1 MNTCKHWIGLLYFPY
16 EAPGYIFDGD
26 RSDASI
32 ATDGDNGQQKH
43 IITFKFC
50 PNCGKKL
57 NIVQTITNDDCY
69 IFKLSHIEP

>member
-1 MNTCKHWIGLLYFPY
+1 MTCKHWIGLLYFPY

-43 IITFKFC
+43 IIAFKFC
-50 PNCGKKL
+50 PNCGKK
-57 NIVQTITNDDCY
+57 T
-69 IFKLSHIEP
+69 